1 MIFHLSEL
9 LNISWD
15 PYLLQTTLPYNS
27 RGFAEHPLELKW
39 LPKVTNFLIRV
50 LSSFLPL
57 YFHNEND
64 LYTSYKRALYHFPVQ
79 TPLPVDLK
87 DGRLPAVDMVTN

>member
-9 LNISWD
+9 LDISWD
-15 PYLLQTTLPYNS
+15 PYLLQTTLPYDSN

-39 LPKVTNFLIRV
+39 LPKVTSFLRV
-50 LSSFLPL
+50 LLFFPPL

-64 LYTSYKRALYHFPVQ
+64 LYTSYKRVLYHFPVQ